1 MKLKMLTAAALVA
14 SALAAPAVAGDPTGL
29 WQTQTNNGQVR
40 IERCGPALCGTIVT
54 SDHIRAQPDQK
65 DVRNKDAS
73 LRHRPLRNLR
83 ILSGFTGGPT
93 EWRGGT
99 VYKPDNG
106 NTYRGTI
113 TMPDDNTLRLRGCVR
128 EPLCSNQTWTRI
140 R

>member
-40 IERCGPALCGTIVT
+40 IERCGNALCGSIVT
-54 SDHIRAQPDQK
+54 SDQIRAQPDQK
-65 DVRNKDAS
+65 DVRNKDTA
-73 LRHRPLRNLR
+73 LRNRTLRGLR
-83 ILSGFTGGPT
+83 ILSGFTGGPS

-113 TMPDDNTLRLRGCVR
+113 TMPNDNTLRLRGCVR

-140 R
+140 Q

>member
-1 MKLKMLTAAALVA
+1 MKTKIFAAAALAA
-14 SALAAPAVAGDPTGL
+14 SALAAPALAGDPTGL

-40 IERCGPALCGTIVT
+40 IERCGNALCGTIVT
-54 SDHIRAQPDQK
+54 SDQIRAHPDQK
-65 DVRNKDAS
+65 DVKNKDAS
-73 LRHRPLRNLR
+73 LRNRPLRNLR

-93 EWRGGT
+93 EWSGGS

-113 TMPDDNTLRLRGCVR
+113 TMPNDNTLRLRGCVR

-140 R
+140 Q